1 MGFLDT
7 VFNRNKMLQWSYDLN
22 LVEDNIERVYLKK
35 LAIQICI
42 NKIAN
47 TISQSKF
54 EVISTDNKLKD
65 NLVFL
70 LNHQANKN
78 MNSAKFWQTI
88 VYKLIYDNEVLIIK
102 TDDDEFIIADDF
114 EPVEYAVYEDVF
126 KHVIVKDYEF
136 NRTFKMSE
144 VIYLEYSNEEMAHII
159 NGLFDDYGSL
169 FGRLIDYQMHTN
181 QIRATMPIKM
191 ISGKNEDQTKR
202 VQNYVDKLTAQF
214 RNNSLAI
221 VPLQDGMDYKEH
233 SSSSAK
239 TSTEDINKVLDGY
252 IEKVA
257 SALNIPIA
265 LIKGDMADTKE
276 ATRNFMRFSIN
287 PILKQIVDEISVKFF
302 EKDAILKGEG
312 VTVQP
317 MSTESVFERA
327 EAIDKLVASGTFT
340 RNEIRVKLGEQ
351 KADDP
356 ELDKYLITKNY
367 QSVDAV
373 EGGENK

>member
-1 MGFLDT
+1 MGFLDS
-7 VFNRNKMLQWSYDLN
+7 VFNRNKMLDWSYDLD
-22 LVEDNIERVYLKK
+22 LIEDNFSRIHLKK

-54 EVISTDNKLKD
+54 EVISTDKKLND

-78 MNSAKFWQTI
+78 MNSTRFWQNV

-114 EPVEYAVYEDVF
+114 EQVEYAVYENIF

-144 VIYLEYSNEEMAHII
+144 AIYLEYSNEEMSGII

-169 FGRLIDYQMHTN
+169 FGRLIDYQMHAN

-191 ISGKNEDQTKR
+191 IGGKSEEQTKR
-202 VQNYVDKLTAQF
+202 VQSYVDKLTSQF

-221 VPLQDGMDYKEH
+221 VPLQDGMEYKEH
-233 SSSSAK
+233 STSSTK
-239 TSTEDINKVLDGY
+239 TSTDDIDKVLNGY

-257 SALNIPIA
+257 AALNIPTV

-276 ATRNFMRFSIN
+276 ATKNFMRFGVN
-287 PILKQIVDEISVKFF
+287 PILKQITDEFNIKFF
-302 EKDAILKGEG
+302 DKEKIIKGEG
-312 VTVQP
+312 IFFQP
-317 MSTESVFERA
+317 MSTESIFERA
-327 EAIDKLVASGTFT
+327 ESIDKLVASGAFT
-340 RNEIRVKLGEQ
+340 RNQIRVKLGEE

-373 EGGENK
+373 EGGENE

>member
-1 MGFLDT
+1 MGFLDS
-7 VFNRNKMLQWSYDLN
+7 VFNRNKMLDWSYDLD
-22 LVEDNIERVYLKK
+22 LIEDNFSRIHLKK

-54 EVISTDNKLKD
+54 EVISTDKKLND

-78 MNSAKFWQTI
+78 MNSTRFWQNV

-114 EPVEYAVYEDVF
+114 EQVEYAVYENIF

-144 VIYLEYSNEEMAHII
+144 AIYLEYSNEEMSGII

-169 FGRLIDYQMHTN
+169 FGRLIDYQMHAN

-191 ISGKNEDQTKR
+191 IGGKSEEQTKR
-202 VQNYVDKLTAQF
+202 VQSYVDKLTAQF

-221 VPLQDGMDYKEH
+221 VPLQDGMEYKEH
-233 SSSSAK
+233 STGSAK
-239 TSTEDINKVLDGY
+239 TSTDDIDKVLNGY

-257 SALNIPIA
+257 AALNIPTV

-276 ATRNFMRFSIN
+276 ATKNFMRFGVN
-287 PILKQIVDEISVKFF
+287 PILKQITDEFNTKFF
-302 EKDAILKGEG
+302 EKEKIIKGEG
-312 VTVQP
+312 IFFQP

-327 EAIDKLVASGTFT
+327 ESIDKLVASGTFT
-340 RNEIRVKLGEQ
+340 RNEIRVKLGEE

-367 QSVDAV
+367 QSVDAA
-373 EGGENK
+373 EGGEKE

>member
-1 MGFLDT
+1 MGFLDS
-7 VFNRNKMLQWSYDLN
+7 VFNRNKMLDWSYDLD
-22 LVEDNIERVYLKK
+22 LIEDNFSRIHLKK

-54 EVISTDNKLKD
+54 EVISTDKKLND

-78 MNSAKFWQTI
+78 MNSTRFWQNV

-102 TDDDEFIIADDF
+102 SDDDEFIIADDF
-114 EPVEYAVYEDVF
+114 EQVEYAVYENMF
-126 KHVIVKDYEF
+126 KHVIVKDFEF

-144 VIYLEYSNEEMAHII
+144 VIYLEYSNEEMSGII

-169 FGRLIDYQMHTN
+169 FGRLVDYQMHAN

-191 ISGKNEDQTKR
+191 IGGKSEEQTKR
-202 VQNYVDKLTAQF
+202 VQSYVDKLTSQF

-221 VPLQDGMDYKEH
+221 VPLQDGMEYKEH
-233 SSSSAK
+233 STSSVK
-239 TSTEDINKVLDGY
+239 TSTDDIDKVLNGY

-257 SALNIPIA
+257 AALNIPTV

-276 ATRNFMRFSIN
+276 ATKNFMRFGVN
-287 PILKQIVDEISVKFF
+287 PILKQITDEFNIKFF
-302 EKDAILKGEG
+302 EKEKIIKGEG
-312 VTVQP
+312 IFFQP

-327 EAIDKLVASGTFT
+327 ESIDKLVASGTFT
-340 RNEIRVKLGEQ
+340 RNEIRVKLGEE

-373 EGGENK
+373 EGGEKE

>member
-1 MGFLDT
+1 M
-7 VFNRNKMLQWSYDLN
+7 
-22 LVEDNIERVYLKK
+22 
-35 LAIQICI
+35 
-42 NKIAN
+42 
-47 TISQSKF
+47 
-54 EVISTDNKLKD
+54 
-65 NLVFL
+65 FL

-78 MNSAKFWQTI
+78 MNTTRFWQNV

-114 EPVEYAVYEDVF
+114 EQVEYAVYENIF
-126 KHVIVKDYEF
+126 KHVIVKDFEF

-144 VIYLEYSNEEMAHII
+144 VIYLEYSNEEMSGII

-169 FGRLIDYQMHTN
+169 FGRLVDYQMHAN

-191 ISGKNEDQTKR
+191 TGGKSEVQTER
-202 VQNYVDKLTAQF
+202 VQKYVNKLTSQF
-214 RNNSLAI
+214 RNSSLAI
-221 VPLQDGMDYKEH
+221 VPLQDGMEYKEH
-233 SSSSAK
+233 STSSTK
-239 TSTEDINKVLDGY
+239 TSTDDIDKVLNGY

-257 SALNIPIA
+257 AALNIPTV

-276 ATRNFMRFSIN
+276 ATKNFVRFGVN
-287 PILKQIVDEISVKFF
+287 PILKQITDEFNIKFF
-302 EKDAILKGEG
+302 EKEKIIKGEG
-312 VTVQP
+312 IFFQP

-327 EAIDKLVASGTFT
+327 ESIDKLVASGVYT
-340 RNEIRVKLGEQ
+340 RNQIRQKLGEE

-373 EGGENK
+373 EGGEKE

>member
-7 VFNRNKMLQWSYDLN
+7 VFNRNKMLQWSYDID
-22 LVEDNIERVYLKK
+22 LVEDNIDRVYLKK

-47 TISQSKF
+47 TISQSRF
-54 EVISTDNKLKD
+54 EVNSTDSKLKD

-114 EPVEYAVYEDVF
+114 EQVEYAVYEDVF

-136 NRTFKMSE
+136 NRTFTMSE

-181 QIRATMPIKM
+181 QIRATMPIEM
-191 ISGKNEDQTKR
+191 IGGKGDEQTKR
-202 VQNYVDKLTAQF
+202 IQNYVDKLTTQF

-221 VPLQDGMDYKEH
+221 VPLQKGMDYKEH
-233 SSSSAK
+233 SSNSTSV
-239 TSTEDINKVLDGY
+239 STENINKVLDGY
-252 IEKVA
+252 IEQVA
-257 SALNIPIA
+257 SALNIPVA
-265 LIKGDMADTKE
+265 LIKGDKADTKE
-276 ATRNFMRFSIN
+276 ATKNFMRFGIN

-302 EKDAILKGEG
+302 DKDAILKGEG

-327 EAIDKLVASGTFT
+327 EAIDKLVASGVYT
-340 RNEIRVKLGEQ
+340 RNQIRQKLGEE
-351 KADDP
+351 KSDDP

-367 QSVDAV
+367 QSVDSV
-373 EGGENK
+373 EGGENE